1 MTERE
6 TEFIEIWRRLS
17 EENRQIVGN
26 MLAELAKRYMKGA
39 TNNG

>member
-6 TEFIEIWRRLS
+6 TEFIEIWRCLS

-26 MLAELAKRYMKGA
+26 MLMELAKRYMKGGL
-39 TNNG
+39 NNE